1 MKAVS
6 YTHLQL
12 EQLDF
17 SCTKFIIA
25 QRISSLQNADK
36 ILVLID
42 GKIAEEGTHQE
53 LLDQKGYYYE
63 TYTLQNVGV

>member
-1 MKAVS
+1 MCLV
-6 YTHLQL
+6 

-63 TYTLQNVGV
+63 TYMLQNVGV